1 MSLGNILVAKGLV
14 TPEDVQRA
22 MEHQRENGGRFGD
35 NLVAVGAATAE
46 EIDAV
51 LNEVPDAPRRLE
63 DTGIDPMNLLQLM
76 MKGMF
81 AENLETVAGLAEA
94 MMLFSSVVKPL
105 MEEALDRQWV
115 EAVGQVSGGA
125 GALGETRYA
134 LTKDGRRWTQEAMD
148 LCQYFGPAPVSLEA
162 FQERILLQRMTN
174 EWISRPVMLEAF
186 GDLVIPERFV
196 SRLGPAINSAT
207 ALLIYGPA
215 GNGKTTI
222 AEIVGKIFENVIYV
236 PHCFE
241 VDGQIIKVYDPS
253 IHKTIERPPE
263 VEGEVRSLRRDTLDK
278 RWMPCYRPMVMTG
291 GELTLEMLDLKFNEI
306 AKFYDAPMHIKALNG
321 TFLIDDFG
329 RQRASPEDILNRWI
343 VPLNSRVDYLNLHT
357 GKSFQLP
364 FDELVIFSTNL
375 KPSDL
380 MDPAFQRRINYKL
393 ETVAP
398 PEDVFRD
405 VFENVAAKNG
415 LQLSE
420 EIYQQVIASIRDN
433 NAPLAYFQPNFI
445 VDQVLASCKFEDM
458 ESQFTKDNVE
468 DAMLNLF
475 VVETEA

>member
-1 MSLGNILVAKGLV
+1 MSLGSILVAKGLV
-14 TPEDVQRA
+14 TADDVERA
-22 MEHQRENGGRFGD
+22 MEYQRENGGRFGD
-35 NLVAVGAATAE
+35 NLVAIGAATAE
-46 EIDAV
+46 AIDAV
-51 LNEVPDAPRRLE
+51 LNEVPDGPRRLE
-63 DTGIDPMNLLQLM
+63 DTGIEPMNLLQLM

-81 AENLETVAGLAEA
+81 AENLETVAALAEA
-94 MMLFSSVVKPL
+94 MMLTSSVVNPL
-105 MEEALDRQWV
+105 MKEATERQWV
-115 EAVGQVSGGA
+115 EAVGQVSGAA
-125 GALGETRYA
+125 GTLGETRYA
-134 LTKDGRRWTQEAMD
+134 LTKDGRGWTQEAMD
-148 LCQYFGPAPVSLEA
+148 LCQYFGQAPVSLEA

-174 EWISRPVMLEAF
+174 EWISRPVMQEAF
-186 GDLVIPERFV
+186 GDLVIPDRFV

-222 AEIVGKIFENVIYV
+222 AEIVGRIFENVIYV

-253 IHKTIERPPE
+253 IHKTIKSPTDG
-263 VEGEVRSLRRDTLDK
+263 EGKVRSLRRDTVDK
-278 RWMPCYRPMVMTG
+278 RWVPCYRPMVMTG

-329 RQRASPEDILNRWI
+329 RQRVAPEDILNRWI

-398 PEDVFRD
+398 PETVFRD
-405 VFENVAAKNG
+405 VFENIAAKNG
-415 LQLSE
+415 LQLTDD
-420 EIYQQVIASIRDN
+420 IYQQVMTTIRAND
-433 NAPLAYFQPNFI
+433 APLAYFQPNFI

-458 ESQFTKDNVE
+458 EAKFTKENVE

-475 VVETEA
+475 VEESEV